1 MNIGNISSLYL
12 DDSRFSASSLGIGG
26 RAGDTLRPAAS
37 GGLPSFAE
45 LLDKAQNRETPP
57 EAATSPGTPISNP
70 ENAPPPSSPLLPPS
84 SFLTP
89 NSSLLT
95 PHSSKPVVDKTGKLY
110 EQCEALETFLVK
122 TLITGMRNTI
132 QKSEF
137 LDGGFAGKMYEDML
151 YDEYA
156 KDFSKNANFG
166 LAELAYL
173 ELTGQRG
180 KLTADQT

>member
-1 MNIGNISSLYL
+1 MVESVGSFYVDNTRLSPSGLGKIRDRIS
-12 DDSRFSASSLGIGG
+12 GG
-26 RAGDTLRPAAS
+26 RAFSEVLEEALEDLSPEPVVE
-37 GGLPSFAE
+37 GGSAPL
-45 LLDKAQNRETPP
+45 NRKT
-57 EAATSPGTPISNP
+57 
-70 ENAPPPSSPLLPPS
+70 
-84 SFLTP
+84 
-89 NSSLLT
+89 
-95 PHSSKPVVDKTGKLY
+95 VVDKTDKLY

-122 TLITGMRNTI
+122 TLVTGMRNTI

-156 KDFSKNANFG
+156 KDFTKNAGFG

-180 KLTADQT
+180 KLIANHP